1 MYGLINCEI
10 LFLKP
15 KKNNNNQE
23 SLTRLHSNKMSLDMN
38 NMNEY
43 EQDMTGCKQYIW
55 MNTNKKSEMKMITIW
70 VNMNQMKSNK

>member
-1 MYGLINCEI
+1 
-10 LFLKP
+10 
-15 KKNNNNQE
+15 
-23 SLTRLHSNKMSLDMN
+23 MN
-38 NMNEY
+38 NMNEH

>member
-38 NMNEY
+38 NMNEH
-43 EQDMTGCKQYIW
+43 EQDMTGCKQYI
-55 MNTNKKSEMKMITIW
+55 
-70 VNMNQMKSNK
+70 